1 MKHLTSFRASR
12 VFTHLEMDIVFFP
25 ELTFLYGLNGSGK
38 TTALRLIM
46 GLLQPSIE
54 TLGRIDF
61 RSATIS
67 GESHTHGAI
76 TISAEKTETHLILSC
91 SVCEE
96 PCTIPLELFEV
107 EESEQMLAR
116 ECSRSKVFE
125 VIRDISSPMFLG
137 IDRRFVTPDARQRHQ
152 RIASSRDMA
161 SRFRRERMAAQEHS
175 YDRGLAEVADLI
187 DTYVAKLHAVQER
200 VTDQFRKDLLLESF
214 SYVDPSIRGFSFEP
228 PSEEEFS
235 DFQRKRKAISKAL
248 AVLDLTSDEF
258 EEKSEKF
265 FSAIEDIITTIRQ
278 GSPQRGKAKNMDK
291 KLSECG

>member
-1 MKHLTSFRASR
+1 
-12 VFTHLEMDIVFFP
+12 
-25 ELTFLYGLNGSGK
+25 
-38 TTALRLIM
+38 
-46 GLLQPSIE
+46 
-54 TLGRIDF
+54 
-61 RSATIS
+61 
-67 GESHTHGAI
+67 
-76 TISAEKTETHLILSC
+76 
-91 SVCEE
+91 
-96 PCTIPLELFEV
+96 
-107 EESEQMLAR
+107 
-116 ECSRSKVFE
+116 
-125 VIRDISSPMFLG
+125 
-137 IDRRFVTPDARQRHQ
+137 
-152 RIASSRDMA
+152 
-161 SRFRRERMAAQEHS
+161 MAAQEHS